1 MRDACVHAVILTSAD
16 PNTKRESGKR
26 AQVGNIEAAKVC
38 IIAEI
43 ICVAVSCY
51 VFEKPRPFLI
61 VLLSIASPV

>member
-1 MRDACVHAVILTSAD
+1 MHAVILTSAD

-26 AQVGNIEAAKVC
+26 AQIGNIEAAKVC

-51 VFEKPRPFLI
+51 V
-61 VLLSIASPV
+61 